1 MQSTQ
6 LLQEVTKHVKAVQE
20 IALQQLLPLDNA
32 QLNHKPAPNKWSAA
46 ECLEHLN
53 RYARYYNPA
62 IEQAIQH
69 SLEKQW
75 LAKNTFKSTWLGKK
89 SIAVVHPDNARA
101 SKTMKHM
108 NPAQSV
114 IKSTVVQEFIDHQ
127 TKLLTL
133 VEAAEQVDL
142 NKARIP
148 IEFMKLLKLKLGD
161 TLLFIDAHQCRHC
174 NQALRAITNV

>member
-6 LLQEVTKHVKAVQE
+6 LLQEVTQHIQQVQQ
-20 IALQQLLPLDNA
+20 IAKQQLLPLNSE

-62 IEQAIQH
+62 IEKAIQY
-69 SLEKQW
+69 SIDKQW
-75 LAKNTFKSTWLGKK
+75 LSTDSFTSTWLGKK

-108 NPAQSV
+108 NPAQSK
-114 IKSTVVQEFIDHQ
+114 INATVVQEFIDHQ
-127 TKLLTL
+127 TKLLEL
-133 VEAAEQVDL
+133 VKTAQQVNL

-161 TLLFIDAHQCRHC
+161 TLLFMDAHQRRHC
-174 NQALRAITNV
+174 NQALRAIPH